1 MKITLGQLKRLVKEE
16 AARKMAA
23 GVMGSKAQ
31 SQKGDLDEDDLGLHS
46 PTAPMPVDPALF
58 TESQRGN
65 DENSQHDNDT
75 EPGDP
80 MLKRLK
86 EAALRDI
93 RLADKILR
101 RR

>member
-16 AARKMAA
+16 AARKIAA
-23 GVMGSKAQ
+23 GALGSKAQ
-31 SQKGDLDEDDLGLHS
+31 SLKGEMDEEDLGLNS
-46 PTAPMPVDPALF
+46 PVSPMSANPELY

-75 EPGDP
+75 DPGDP

-86 EAALRDI
+86 EAAVRDL

-101 RR
+101 RL